1 MRNEVVEFLIKKI
14 DSENPKMVFLTGDLG
29 FSVLEPLQKK
39 LGPKFVNAGIAEAL
53 MTTLA
58 ATFATYGYKAF
69 TYSITPF
76 ATLRC
81 LEQIRNDVC
90 YHNLD
95 VTVIGIGAGFGYGSL
110 GPTHHAT
117 EDLAAVWSLPNI
129 SVYNPGDL
137 NEAFACFAHAYQNK
151 GPKYLRLSKGGDGYL
166 GKAELDSFKNQKLV
180 EYGAGTDLTIL
191 STGNILVEVLKARE
205 SLLAGGTRSVQVL
218 SCPILKPFPEEELAR
233 RISSRRVLIV
243 EEVSRYGGFASQA
256 SQAILNHRPQWVE
269 KFAAVSP
276 KDQFSKRVGS
286 SDFQRQVAGIDHE
299 SIVASARRLL
309 ALDEDTP

>member
-14 DSENPKMVFLTGDLG
+14 EAENPRMVFLTGDLG

-39 LGPKFVNAGIAEAL
+39 LGDKFINAGIAEAL

-129 SVYNPGDL
+129 SVYNPADL

-166 GKAELDSFKNQKLV
+166 SKSDLESFQRQKVV
-180 EYGAGTDLTIL
+180 EYSSGTDLTIL
-191 STGNILVEVLKARE
+191 STGNILSDVLRAKDTISAH
-205 SLLAGGTRSVQVL
+205 GKCSVQVL
-218 SCPILKPFPEEELAR
+218 SCPILKPFPDEELAN

-243 EEVSRYGGFASQA
+243 EEVSRYGGFSSQA
-256 SQAILNHRPQWVE
+256 SQALMKFRPQWVE
-269 KFAAVSP
+269 RFDAVSP

-286 SDFQRQVAGIDHE
+286 SDFQRQVAGIGYDD
-299 SIVASARRLL
+299 IVAAASNLL
-309 ALDEDTP
+309 S